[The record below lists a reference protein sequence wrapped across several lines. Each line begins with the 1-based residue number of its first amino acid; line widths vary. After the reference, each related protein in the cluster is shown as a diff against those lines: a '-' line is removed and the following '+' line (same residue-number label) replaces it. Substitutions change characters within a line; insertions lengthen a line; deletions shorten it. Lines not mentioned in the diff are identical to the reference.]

1 MKRIQYSLK
10 SIKIPYQMHDEEI
23 TKIIVS
29 KNSVQLYVD
38 KLHFVPN
45 YSKAIIE
52 FNGIDDVF
60 SCVYVDV
67 YDMECC
73 NILGGQRYYAEEFDS
88 MWGAREIKLII
99 LDILVGYGGMLM
111 IIGKISEGDVIGE
124 KYFSFVVYA
133 SYMTYILQE

>member
-1 MKRIQYSLK
+1 
-10 SIKIPYQMHDEEI
+10 
-23 TKIIVS
+23 
-29 KNSVQLYVD
+29 
-38 KLHFVPN
+38 
-45 YSKAIIE
+45 
-52 FNGIDDVF
+52 
-60 SCVYVDV
+60 
-67 YDMECC
+67 MECC